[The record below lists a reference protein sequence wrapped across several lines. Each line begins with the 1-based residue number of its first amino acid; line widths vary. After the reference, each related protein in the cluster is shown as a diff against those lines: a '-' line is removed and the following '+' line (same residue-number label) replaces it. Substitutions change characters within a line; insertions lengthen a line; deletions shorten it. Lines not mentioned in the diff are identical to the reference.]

1 MPLRTLNPILKNW
14 QTLNRNLTNMPEDV
28 VTKLLE
34 EELNSGGPREY
45 VCLRLHSRINALR
58 YGRER
63 EAIKRA
69 CSV

>member
-1 MPLRTLNPILKNW
+1 
-14 QTLNRNLTNMPEDV
+14 MPEDV